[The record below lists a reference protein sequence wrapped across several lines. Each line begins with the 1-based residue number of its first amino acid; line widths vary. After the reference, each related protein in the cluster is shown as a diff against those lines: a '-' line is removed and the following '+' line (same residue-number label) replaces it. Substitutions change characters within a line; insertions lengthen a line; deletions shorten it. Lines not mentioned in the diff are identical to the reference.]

1 MANRSPPGPQLMGS
15 VTARTA
21 LAAMAASMA
30 LPPALRIS
38 MAACVASGWL
48 VAAIPFLPTTVERV
62 VKERLPGRSTA
73 SEDVAHAV
81 MQVLMESA
89 ARMWFIMR
97 ISIWL
102 DCRTGPSR
110 SYYVDA
116 NGPTRSPALS
126 GVFRGAEIVLFTFK
140 NPR

>member
-48 VAAIPFLPTTVERV
+48 VAAIPLLPTAAERV
-62 VKERLPGRSTA
+62 VKEGLPVRSTA
-73 SEDVAHAV
+73 CEVPADTVIHAPIESTAKMWLILRISV
-81 MQVLMESA
+81 YLVRSTAFCSA
-89 ARMWFIMR
+89 AMCTEMK
-97 ISIWL
+97 
-102 DCRTGPSR
+102 
-110 SYYVDA
+110 A
-116 NGPTRSPALS
+116 AQALP
-126 GVFRGAEIVLFTFK
+126 GVFRQAEIMFL
-140 NPR
+140 